1 MAKEVEKFVKELK
14 AIKTRIKD
22 LSPAEG
28 IKIKKTMLANLEKTW
43 AAEDILKEG
52 VIKARASG
60 VQGKKA
66 ADFIKHADV
75 AKPMKSWLA
84 ALKLYHADLD
94 TFTQFNDEAK
104 AFNADLTKRM
114 DLVEKELKKQG
125 GTADIPTMAAIKEAK
140 RALPE
145 LKKSESMLGQTK
157 SFEVMYGLN
166 QQRTV
171 EAIVRQAVESVT
183 PKEFPE
189 PLAEKN
195 RAKTEKTLK
204 LYIKKIEEL
213 FDTGQEALQDN
224 EPKECNKAIKEA
236 ESLLKGLK
244 DFDKQARL
252 AATKMKKEVKENKDS
267 KKIEDLIKNI
277 INVYK
282 NMSSLVDALKADLL
296 AHLKEAR

>member
-1 MAKEVEKFVKELK
+1 MAKEVEKFVKEFK
-14 AIKTRIKD
+14 VFKNRIKD

-28 IKIKKTMLANLEKTW
+28 TKIKKTMLANLEKTW

-52 VIKARASG
+52 IVKARASG

-66 ADFIKHADV
+66 ADFIKHGDV
-75 AKPMKSWLA
+75 AKPMKTWLA

-94 TFTQFNDEAK
+94 TFTQFNDDAK
-104 AFNADLTKRM
+104 SFNAELTKRM
-114 DLVEKELKKQG
+114 ELVEKELKKQG
-125 GTADIPTMAAIKEAK
+125 GTGDIPTMAAIKEAK

-166 QQRTV
+166 QQRTI
-171 EAIVRQAVESVT
+171 EAIVRQAVEAVE

-189 PLAEKN
+189 PLDEKN
-195 RAKTEKTLK
+195 RAKTEKALK

-213 FDTGQEALQDN
+213 CDTGQKAL
-224 EPKECNKAIKEA
+224 EEGAPKECNKAIKEA
-236 ESLLKGLK
+236 ESLLKVLK
-244 DFDKQARL
+244 DFDKQAKL

-267 KKIEDLIKNI
+267 KKIQELIKKMI
-277 INVYK
+277 TAHK
-282 NMSSLVDALKADLL
+282 DMSSSVDAMKADLL
-296 AHLKEAR
+296 AHLKDAR